1 MQEEVE
7 NKTVNIVV
15 MTTRLTARSMIDGLR
30 KYMNERSQM
39 KQHARQKKQDVK
51 LESKYRQKEQ
61 RKAEGPHGK
70 QTVRQLVRHSNGLKQ
85 VPVQGEH
92 LREFEK
98 VLKKYGVDF
107 AVMRET
113 KGDTPRYLVFFK
125 AKDESMI
132 SNVLQESTRKQ
143 LEKGKIEKKPSVLTA
158 LKKAKELVASTPAK
172 TRQKE
177 KDLSL

>member
-1 MQEEVE
+1 M
-7 NKTVNIVV
+7 
-15 MTTRLTARSMIDGLR
+15 
-30 KYMNERSQM
+30 
-39 KQHARQKKQDVK
+39 
-51 LESKYRQKEQ
+51 
-61 RKAEGPHGK
+61 
-70 QTVRQLVRHSNGLKQ
+70 
-85 VPVQGEH
+85 QGEH

-113 KGDTPRYLVFFK
+113 NGDTPRYLVFFK

-143 LEKGKIEKKPSVLTA
+143 LEKGKVEKKPSVLTA
-158 LKKAKELVASTPAK
+158 LKKAKELVAATPAK

>member
-7 NKTVNIVV
+7 NRTVNIVV
-15 MTTRLTARSMIDGLR
+15 MTTRLTARSMIDGLQ
-30 KYMNERSQM
+30 KYMNEQSQM

-70 QTVRQLVRHSNGLKQ
+70 QTVKQLVRHSNGLKQ

-113 KGDTPRYLVFFK
+113 KGDTPRYLVF
-125 AKDESMI
+125 SRRRM
-132 SNVLQESTRKQ
+132 
-143 LEKGKIEKKPSVLTA
+143 
-158 LKKAKELVASTPAK
+158 
-172 TRQKE
+172 
-177 KDLSL
+177 SL